1 VNLSLAVFVAAK
13 SKKVNRFFAVIATAS
28 LIVMVNVASVSVKDF
43 KPAFGNW
50 KGTITYKDYTSWK
63 PFTMP
68 ANLIVAP
75 GATNKYQ
82 LILFYEYPNEPK
94 ANADDTI
101 SFSVDGQQL
110 NNETLV
116 SKTRKEKG
124 TLEIITEKAGVDGNE
139 NKKALIRHIYSIN
152 KKRFII
158 RKEVKFD
165 GTGEYIMRNEYSMSR

>member
-1 VNLSLAVFVAAK
+1 MNRYLPAIFSLA
-13 SKKVNRFFAVIATAS
+13 FFFINPIS
-28 LIVMVNVASVSVKDF
+28 ISVKDF
-43 KPAFGNW
+43 KPVYGSW
-50 KGTITYKDYTSWK
+50 QGTITYKDYTSGK

-68 ANLIVAP
+68 ANLTVNPAP
-75 GATNKYQ
+75 TNKNQ
-82 LILFYEYPNEPK
+82 LVLIYEYPNEPK
-94 ANADDTI
+94 ANGNDTM

-116 SKTRKEKG
+116 SKTKKDKG
-124 TLEIITEKAGVDGNE
+124 TLEIITERAGVDGND
-139 NKKALIRHIYSIN
+139 NKKALIRHVYTIS

>member
-1 VNLSLAVFVAAK
+1 VNLSPAVFVAAK
-13 SKKVNRFFAVIATAS
+13 SKNMNRFSAIIATAS
-28 LIVMVNVASVSVKDF
+28 FLVMVNVTSITVKDF

-50 KGTITYKDYTSWK
+50 KGTITYKDYTSGK
-63 PFTMP
+63 AFTMP

-75 GATNKYQ
+75 GATNRFQ

-94 ANADDTI
+94 ANGNDTM

-116 SKTRKEKG
+116 SKTKKGKG
-124 TLEIITEKAGVDGNE
+124 TLEIITERAGVDGND